1 MFAAKPDSH
10 HKKTKRNF
18 GAKLEPKSRA
28 ALQPILRTRPKSFL
42 TSDFDMFLA
51 LFLVKLRPISG
62 YIASNFTKK

>member
-51 LFLVKLRPISG
+51 LF
-62 YIASNFTKK
+62 